1 MRAVT
6 PSAFLALILSLPVA
20 AFCAEPQ
27 LASSPASSPASSE
40 VAAVESDA
48 ALDRAADDASVSLG
62 TPLATADLE
71 AQRGGDEVVH
81 NVIEISGEVVD
92 NTAHNV
98 ATGANSINEGS
109 FANASGITT
118 VVQNTGAN
126 VLIQSA
132 TIVNVQFTEP

>member
-6 PSAFLALILSLPVA
+6 PSALLALILWLPVA
-20 AFCAEPQ
+20 ALCAEPQ
-27 LASSPASSPASSE
+27 LASSE
-40 VAAVESDA
+40 DAAVESDA
-48 ALDRAADDASVSLG
+48 GLARAADDASISLG

-132 TIVNVQFTEP
+132 TIVNVQFTDP